1 MANRGRVRLAVLG
14 SAGCLAGL
22 AALAGGAQGAQVTG
36 SVTADGTAVAS
47 STVTLYAG
55 RAGAAPRRLGT
66 ATTAADGRFAITYRA
81 PAGPAVVYAVGD
93 GGDVPVPRA
102 LRFMAVADPRTGP
115 PSRLT
120 LNELTTV
127 ASAYAMA
134 RFLDGR
140 RLTGAGVGMRNAA
153 ATARGL
159 VDPAT
164 GRIGAVLAGAPNG
177 TATTTLGTVRTL
189 AAVLGGCTRGTV
201 RSCRALFRAS
211 APPRGPAPRDTL
223 AAVHAIALN
232 PANDVRAI
240 FRLRKSAHY
249 RPVLPHAPS
258 SWVLSLK
265 HTAGGFD
272 GPGRMAFDSQGNI
285 WVTNNFQ
292 PPGTGPGL
300 YTVALDPTGA
310 PRLGGAVGG
319 GGIMGNWWGIAVDR
333 QDRVWLSNFTGDDPE
348 SFTSPDFTGGNA
360 ASLFTQDGTAL
371 SGAGG
376 ITAGNLQAPQG
387 IAVDQRG
394 NVWIA
399 NHVGNTVTMYPG
411 GDPAQARV
419 ITGGGLFKPFA
430 VEVDGRGNVWV
441 GNGAIDANVKGSL
454 TRISPDGTPTGPFT
468 FDRMR
473 SPQGMAID
481 SGGDIWVASLV
492 DQTLNRISPAGR
504 LKARY
509 RASSMIGPWGVA
521 VDGDDN
527 IWVASFPGQKL
538 TQFCGRKVANCPPG
552 SRTGDV
558 LSPPFTGFT
567 NGGLQHLTAVQVDQ
581 SGNVWVANNW
591 ANVVPTIGGDGLVE
605 FIGAAAP
612 VATPL
617 IGPPRAPR

>member
-1 MANRGRVRLAVLG
+1 
-14 SAGCLAGL
+14 
-22 AALAGGAQGAQVTG
+22 
-36 SVTADGTAVAS
+36 
-47 STVTLYAG
+47 
-55 RAGAAPRRLGT
+55 
-66 ATTAADGRFAITYRA
+66 
-81 PAGPAVVYAVGD
+81 
-93 GGDVPVPRA
+93 
-102 LRFMAVADPRTGP
+102 MAVADPRGGAP
-115 PSRLT
+115 ARLT

-134 RFLDGR
+134 RFLHGT

-153 ATARGL
+153 ATAHGL

-177 TATTTLGTVRTL
+177 SATTTLGAVRTL
-189 AAVLGGCTRGTV
+189 AAVLGGCTRGTA

-223 AAVHAIALN
+223 AAVHAIALH
-232 PANDVRAI
+232 PANHVRRI
-240 FRLRKSAHY
+240 YRLRKAA
-249 RPVLPHAPS
+249 RPRPLLPHAPS
-258 SWVLSLK
+258 SWILSLK

-272 GPGRMAFDSQGNI
+272 GPGRMAFDSLGNI

-319 GGIMGNWWGIAVDR
+319 GGIMGNWWGIAVDA
-333 QDRVWLSNFTGDDPE
+333 QDRVWLSNFTGDDPNP
-348 SFTSPDFTGGNA
+348 FNSPAFTGGDA
-360 ASLFTQDGTAL
+360 ASLLTRDGVAL
-371 SGAGG
+371 SGPGG

-399 NHVGNTVTMYPG
+399 NHVGDTVTMYPG

-419 ITGGGLFKPFA
+419 VTGGGLYKPFA

-441 GNGAIDANVKGSL
+441 GNGAIDADVKGSL
-454 TRISPDGTPTGPFT
+454 TRISPDGQAAGPFVI
-468 FDRMR
+468 DRMR

-481 SGGDIWVASLV
+481 SGGDLWVASLV
-492 DQTLNRISPAGR
+492 DQTLNRIAPSGR

-509 RASSMIGPWGVA
+509 RASSMVGPWGVA

-527 IWVASFPGQKL
+527 VWVASFPGQKL
-538 TQFCGRKVANCPPG
+538 TLFCGRKVASCPPG

-567 NGGLQHLTAVQVDQ
+567 NGGLQHLTAVQIDQ

-591 ANVVPTIGGDGLVE
+591 ANIVPTVGGDGLVE

>member
-1 MANRGRVRLAVLG
+1 MVARGRARLGVLVC
-14 SAGCLAGL
+14 AACLAGV
-22 AALAGGAQGAQVTG
+22 AAGTAEGAQVSG
-36 SVTADGTAVAS
+36 AVEADGTGVAA

-55 RAGAAPRRLGT
+55 RGGAAPRRLGT
-66 ATTAADGRFAITYRA
+66 ATTGDDGRFTIRYAA
-81 PAGPAVVYAVGD
+81 PAGPAVIYAVAD
-93 GGDVPVPRA
+93 GGDVPAPRA
-102 LRFMAVADPRTGP
+102 LRLMAVADPRVGP
-115 PSRLT
+115 PARLT

-134 RFLDGR
+134 RFLHGSR
-140 RLTGAGVGMRNAA
+140 VTGAGVGMRNAA

-159 VDPAT
+159 ADPAT
-164 GRIGAVLAGAPNG
+164 GRVGAVVARPPNG
-177 TATTTLGTVRTL
+177 TATTTLGALRTL
-189 AAVLGGCTRGTV
+189 SAILGGCTRGTV
-201 RSCRALFRAS
+201 TSCRALFQAA

-232 PANDVRAI
+232 PANDVRGI
-240 FRLRKSAHY
+240 YRLRKGVRH
-249 RPVLPHAPS
+249 RPLLPHAPS

-319 GGIMGNWWGIAVDR
+319 GGIMGVWWGIAVDQ
-333 QDRVWLSNFTGDDPE
+333 QDRVWLSNFTGSDPNP
-348 SFTSPDFTGGNA
+348 FNSPAFTGGTA
-360 ASLFTQDGTAL
+360 AALLTRDGIPL
-371 SGAGG
+371 SGPDG
-376 ITAGNLQAPQG
+376 ITAGGLQAPQG

-399 NHVGNTVTMYPG
+399 NHVGNTVTLYPG
-411 GDPAQARV
+411 GDPGRART
-419 ITGGGLFKPFA
+419 ISGGGLFKPFA

-441 GNGAIDANVKGSL
+441 GNGAIDADVKGSL
-454 TRISPDGTPTGPFT
+454 TRISPDGVPTGPFV

-473 SPQGMAID
+473 SPQGIAID
-481 SGGDIWVASLV
+481 SGGDLWVASLV

-527 IWVASFPGQKL
+527 VWVASFPSQKL
-538 TQFCGRKVANCPPG
+538 TQFCGRRLANCPPG
-552 SRTGDV
+552 AKTGDV
-558 LSPPFTGFT
+558 LSPAFTGFT
-567 NGGLQHLTAVQVDQ
+567 NGGLQHLTAVQIDQ

-591 ANVVPTIGGDGLVE
+591 ANIVPTIGGDGLVE

-617 IGPPRAPR
+617 IGPPRTPR

>member
-1 MANRGRVRLAVLG
+1 MGARGRARLGLLA
-14 SAGCLAGL
+14 SAGCLAGIAVF
-22 AALAGGAQGAQVTG
+22 AAAAQGAQVSG
-36 SVTADGTAVAS
+36 SVVAAGTPVAS

-55 RAGAAPRRLGT
+55 RAGAAPLRLGSA
-66 ATTAADGRFAITYRA
+66 ATSGNGRFAITYRP
-81 PAGPAVVYAVGD
+81 PAGPAVIYAVAA
-93 GGDVPVPRA
+93 GGDTPTPRA
-102 LRFMAVADPRTGP
+102 LRFMAVADPRSGSP
-115 PSRLT
+115 ARLT

-134 RFLDGR
+134 RFLHETR
-140 RLTGAGVGMRNAA
+140 ITGASVGMRNAA

-159 VDPAT
+159 ADPAT
-164 GRIGAVLAGAPNG
+164 GRIGRVLATAPNG
-177 TATTTLGTVRTL
+177 TATTTLGAVRTL

-201 RSCRALFRAS
+201 QSCRALFQAS
-211 APPRGPAPRDTL
+211 APPRGAAPRDTL
-223 AAVHAIALN
+223 AAAHAIALN
-232 PANDVRAI
+232 PADDVRGI
-240 FRLRKSAHY
+240 YRLRKSVHY

-319 GGIMGNWWGIAVDR
+319 GGIMGNWWGIAVDQ
-333 QDRVWLSNFTGDDPE
+333 QDRVWLSNFTGDDPA

-360 ASLFTQDGTAL
+360 ASLFTRDGTAL
-371 SGAGG
+371 SGPGG

-411 GDPAQARV
+411 GDPGQARV
-419 ITGGGLFKPFA
+419 ITGGGLYKPFA
-430 VEVDGRGNVWV
+430 VEVDGRGTVWV
-441 GNGAIDANVKGSL
+441 GNGAIDADVKGSL
-454 TRISPDGTPTGPFT
+454 TRISPDGVPAGPFV

-481 SGGDIWVASLV
+481 SGGDLWVASLV
-492 DQTLNRISPAGR
+492 DQTINRMSPSGR

-509 RASSMIGPWGVA
+509 RASSMFGPWGVA

-527 IWVASFPGQKL
+527 VWVASFPGQRL
-538 TQFCGRKVANCPPG
+538 TMFCGRKVANCPPG

-558 LSPPFTGFT
+558 LSPPVTGFT
-567 NGGLQHLTAVQVDQ
+567 NGGLQHLTAVQIDQ

-591 ANVVPTIGGDGLVE
+591 ANIVPTVGGDGLVE